1 MVSSKH
7 IAVAGMAAWLIT
19 YLLAKTSK
27 ASRQR
32 DSTLH
37 RQQVTTWEGEGGNL
51 PPLQAHAGQPEL
63 H

>member
-1 MVSSKH
+1 MVSNKH
-7 IAVAGMAAWLIT
+7 IAVAGIAAWLIT

-27 ASRQR
+27 ASRHR
-32 DSTLH
+32 ESTLH

-51 PPLQAHAGQPEL
+51 PPSQAQVGQPPL